1 MTGESSITANI
12 DLAAGG
18 KQFGR
23 LAVPQ
28 STNSSGWAKYYIP
41 IVAIANGDG
50 PTALMCGGNHG
61 DEFEGPVTLMNL
73 ARCLQPEDIQGRII
87 IVPMLNR
94 PAVLSGTRPVRPEGV
109 PVAMASDG
117 LLVEGA

>member
-41 IVAIANGDG
+41 IVSIANGDG
-50 PTALMCGGNHG
+50 PTALLCGGNHG

-73 ARCLQPEDIQGRII
+73 ARCLQPEDIQGALSSCRCSTARRCF
-87 IVPMLNR
+87 PAPGCR
-94 PAVLSGTRPVRPEGV
+94 PWTA
-109 PVAMASDG
+109 AI
-117 LLVEGA
+117 